1 MFPAQFEYHRATSVK
16 EALALLKQY
25 GDDARILAGGHSL
38 LPMMKLRLAQ
48 PAHVVDIGRI
58 DELRA
63 ITESGGTI
71 TIGAMATH
79 DQIAN
84 DPLVRGKAGLLAECA
99 AAIGDV
105 QVRNRGTIGGSLAH
119 ADPAADYPAAMLALE
134 AELRLESESGVR
146 QVKAEDFFVDLM
158 TTAAHPGE
166 ILTQITI
173 SSIPEKAGYSYLKHR
188 HPASGFAT
196 IGVAVLV
203 ALDAAGN
210 CQCVRAGITG
220 LGAKAFRATSVE
232 ATLKGKAPNP
242 PTIDRAASHAADGV
256 DPLADI
262 YASPEF
268 RAELARVF
276 TRRALTAAAKQT
288 QK

>member
-63 ITESGGTI
+63 ITENGGTI

-84 DPLVRGKAGLLAECA
+84 DLLVRREAGLLAECA

-134 AELRLESESGVR
+134 AALRLESESGAR
-146 QVKAEDFFVDLM
+146 QVRAEDFFVDLM

-166 ILTQITI
+166 ILTQIMI

-210 CQCVRAGITG
+210 CQRVRAGITG
-220 LGAKAFRATSVE
+220 LGAKAFRATNVE
-232 ATLKGKAPNP
+232 ATLKGKALDPQ
-242 PTIDRAASHAADGV
+242 TIDRAASHAADGV

-276 TRRALTAAAKQT
+276 TRRALMAAAKQT
-288 QK
+288 PK